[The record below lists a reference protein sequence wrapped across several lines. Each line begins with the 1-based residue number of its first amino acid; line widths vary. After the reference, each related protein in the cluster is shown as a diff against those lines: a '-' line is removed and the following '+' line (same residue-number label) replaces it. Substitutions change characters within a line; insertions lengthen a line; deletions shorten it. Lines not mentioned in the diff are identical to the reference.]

1 MGWLAYLG
9 LRPMLF
15 VLNWVENDGP
25 LPFQPME
32 TCWLPGSTC
41 AKLLETHREDHHGS
55 GEFSCTVF
63 AWLPPPCASAASP
76 FPLPGRTSSD
86 PPPRRAHG
94 LVCLGAAQHHHRGA
108 RRRGPRHRRGRA
120 GTSRGGLQVSAFS
133 DSTRWLGEHRES
145 PLTSPVLLAATRKR
159 RNAVDSALF
168 KQWLSNLQSE
178 KGVLTYGRLNLTRIL
193 IQVRCVCAG
202 SIERAEIHN
211 SLGLLPSKL

>member
-63 AWLPPPCASAASP
+63 AWPLPPLP
-76 FPLPGRTSSD
+76 FPCPVA
-86 PPPRRAHG
+86 RA
-94 LVCLGAAQHHHRGA
+94 AT
-108 RRRGPRHRRGRA
+108 RRRGVRMASSAWTPLSTTIEVPGAA
-120 GTSRGGLQVSAFS
+120 GPVIVVGAPGLPEADFRSVPSPIPSAG
-133 DSTRWLGEHRES
+133 WVNIE
-145 PLTSPVLLAATRKR
+145 
-159 RNAVDSALF
+159 
-168 KQWLSNLQSE
+168 
-178 KGVLTYGRLNLTRIL
+178 GVL
-193 IQVRCVCAG
+193 
-202 SIERAEIHN
+202 
-211 SLGLLPSKL
+211 

>member
-1 MGWLAYLG
+1 
-9 LRPMLF
+9 ML
-15 VLNWVENDGP
+15 VLNWVDGP
-25 LPFQPME
+25 LPRPIIPAHGDY
-32 TCWLPGSTC
+32 CWL
-41 AKLLETHREDHHGS
+41 HVREASRDHGGGS
-55 GEFSCTVF
+55 GEFSCTVS
-63 AWLPPPCASAASP
+63 AWLPPPCAAAAAAAAAASP
-76 FPLPGRTSSD
+76 SPFPGRTSSD

-120 GTSRGGLQVSAFS
+120 GTSRGGLQVSSFS
-133 DSTRWLGEHRES
+133 DSIRWLGEHRES

-193 IQVRCVCAG
+193 IQVRCICAG
-202 SIERAEIHN
+202 SVCRAN
-211 SLGLLPSKL
+211 L